1 MFIVLIAFSLNMVS
15 ATNQT
20 DIEKSLNDD
29 LIGSSNHTTV
39 KSSKTIEITQDN
51 YENHFDFRTGKILSS
66 STISSG
72 DTLKIGNI
80 SNRAFVIDRPLTI
93 TPISANDKIS
103 NGFIHL
109 IKGSDGSSVLN
120 LTINNTK
127 STLTLGGVTVGQLH
141 GIWISNSNDNYI
153 AYNTI
158 RIANSGGVYAMPMGW
173 SSNNRI
179 LYNDLKTYVSSVIIM
194 GQCHY
199 NLISHNS
206 LEVLSYSDV
215 SVTNLI
221 YFNPFGHA
229 DYSGSSLC
237 KGNIISYNY
246 LKGFCSMPMSII
258 LQMTYES
265 HDGTVVA
272 NNTIFKGSFGVNL
285 MGSNITVYGNTV
297 NNSATGIAVSGEN
310 FTVYNNQITGD
321 SQSIGLSA
329 FSMNNKTGEVF
340 KNNISFTDISVGI
353 QIADNV
359 YAHDNKI
366 NIAGYG
372 IGMYLSGNNATAYK
386 NTIKNNHDAG
396 ISIMGSFN
404 NVDYNIVTT
413 NNIGIAI
420 PAQSSGL
427 RYYSNKITQ
436 NRIISDSYGISITGL
451 VYNTTMLD
459 NIIETNAS
467 VGIFKQITDEIS
479 NTEEDN
485 IVNGVILNSTAI
497 VINDDNFNKYFTSEG
512 YLKYELGVNRNKVII
527 LTFLSNKNLIFTDK
541 ISVISNKM
549 NNLLYNVTITLTQ
562 DADDSLVEGF
572 TFINQAKE
580 AIIVDGVNGAVIN
593 RNNITNVFKTSSLSN
608 SAILIQGVC
617 KNATISANNIYVNSK
632 INYTYAI
639 NAPAISPQTGQI
651 NKKLS
656 SGFTIKDNNI
666 IMISKG
672 VCEAIYTDCL
682 NSSSFISNRI
692 NIISNDY
699 AYGIA
704 LANVIGKLSNISISL
719 NEIIIYS
726 DKMAYLIELHM
737 VDNSNISNNSLY
749 SQSNGVYGIATYDS
763 YNISIANN
771 TLNIFGGDLSNI
783 KSVSDVL
790 GIGNAAIA
798 IIKNGD
804 NTTIYNNLIYTNA
817 SSPILLV
824 NISDVLDDFNAYVVD
839 DNNYEVFFNKS
850 TGKLNFNIKNKLL
863 LNLSKNQLVNI
874 DKTLIISSYK
884 DIPSTVR
891 LIITKEGNSS
901 LICNMSLV
909 NSTVELNDTFN
920 VLISNLTFENSVVN
934 IYGGGNNVIS
944 DCEFSSILD
953 GCQIGLNETSLN
965 VIKNSSFNANS
976 KNARV
981 IVIDSSKD
989 NVISNNSFR
998 SFFGNVDYIYSTKSR
1013 DNVTNNLFEGIGGKI
1028 HAYYGIA
1035 SYGCMILENKIFI
1048 NGSGGLNNQSAVYL
1062 VDNAL
1067 GNVISQNYIVSR
1079 SKSADEYAVVV
1090 LSDVACKITR
1100 NYLISANESKIA
1112 DSAVYAISSEVHSNT
1127 PSDVY
1132 VSKVNG
1138 SDITGDGSISKPY
1151 ASISNAIMNA
1161 LNHSTIH
1168 IADGTYTESNI
1179 LIDKDI
1185 ILKSINSGKVF
1196 LNANSKQLFNI
1207 TKNGI
1212 LYISGIAISDAFNVD
1227 GGSVFINNGILTIED
1242 CVIANSSSY
1251 FDNSYPNFVD
1261 ITYDGNGEI
1270 DEAYTVDC
1278 SHTGMGGAI
1287 LNNGVL
1293 NINSSVFYN
1302 NLGHCGGVIADFGKT
1317 SILSS
1322 LFYNNLG
1329 VHGGVIYTNSKNK
1342 MEIKNTVFK
1351 NNTALTTLDYCA
1363 IRLYTTAWSI
1373 NEGNIHNM
1381 KSVCSDVIGAG
1392 GAIYTNTYIDV
1403 ENSQFMDNSARTGGA
1418 IYSKS
1423 SSSSLE
1429 IKNSTFT
1436 NNRANDTRR
1445 SLGNISLNAFDF
1457 TAESNGGAIFGDYD
1471 KLYITSSGFYK
1482 NQANKNGGAVKATAN
1497 DGKISDSIFD
1507 SNIAGIG
1514 GGALDIS
1521 KNFIIMRTVISNNS
1535 AIYGGG
1541 VSYTSYTYY
1550 GHIQNNLNIYNS
1562 TISYNRA
1569 LSDGGAFTI
1578 SSGNV
1583 VVHDSNIV
1591 GNTAPSGSTIST
1603 SSSSYSIDM
1612 RYNYWGRTSG
1622 PDDSVWS
1629 VNNNNFKPW
1638 IRQWIDWNSKS
1649 TNPIIGPV
1657 NPQDDDGTGN
1667 NPKPNPGGGHNSN
1680 PSSTGSNTHTGSSI
1694 GQNGQGNGNWK
1705 YSGDGDGTNSGY
1717 GGIGNG
1723 HGGYYSVGGSG
1734 LYGGQNIKG
1743 NSNSNIPS
1751 FGESQSDDVNH
1762 QNSQSR
1768 TNSSKFDS
1776 NLATTGSVSNA
1787 MSASSA
1793 SEGGADGGSSSGG
1806 ESVSK
1811 AYEISQKIDELLDDG
1826 YSTLISVIFA
1836 IIVIFLLIIGYMRN
1850 KKEYY

>member
-1 MFIVLIAFSLNMVS
+1 MIAFSLNLAS
-15 ATNQT
+15 AANQT

-29 LIGSSNHTTV
+29 LIGFSNHTTV
-39 KSSKTIEITQDN
+39 KASKTIEITQDN
-51 YENHFDFRTGKILSS
+51 YDSHFDFRTGKILSS
-66 STISSG
+66 STISPG
-72 DTLKIGNI
+72 DTVKIGNI
-80 SNRAFVIDRPLTI
+80 SNRAFVIDCPLTI
-93 TPISANDKIS
+93 MPISSSDKIT

-127 STLTLGGVTVGQLH
+127 GTLTLGGVTVGQLH

-158 RIANSGGVYAMPMGW
+158 RIANTGGVYAMPMGW

-206 LEVLSYSDV
+206 LEVLSYSDL

-229 DYSGSSLC
+229 DYSGTALC

-285 MGSNITVYGNTV
+285 LGSNITVYGNTI
-297 NNSATGIAVSGEN
+297 NNSAVGIAVNGDN

-329 FSMNNKTGEVF
+329 FSMTNKTAEVS
-340 KNNISFTDISVGI
+340 NNTITFTDVSVGI

-359 YAHDNKI
+359 YAHDNRVT
-366 NIAGYG
+366 IAGYG

-396 ISIMGSFN
+396 ISIIGSFN
-404 NVDYNIVTT
+404 NVYYNAVTT
-413 NNIGIAI
+413 NNIGVSI
-420 PAQSSGL
+420 PAQSTGL
-427 RYYSNKITQ
+427 RYYSNRITQ
-436 NRIISDSYGISITGL
+436 NRIISDSYGISIIGL

-497 VINDDNFNKYFTSEG
+497 VINDGNFNKYFTPEG

-527 LTFLSNKNLIFTDK
+527 LTFLSNKNLIFTET
-541 ISVISNKM
+541 IRVISNRM

-562 DADDSLVEGF
+562 DADGSLVEGF
-572 TFINQAKE
+572 TFTNQARE
-580 AIIVDGVNGAVIN
+580 AIIVDGVDDVVIN
-593 RNNITNVFKTSSLSN
+593 RNNITDVFKSSSLAN

-639 NAPAISPQTGQI
+639 NAPAISPQTRQT
-651 NKKLS
+651 NNKLS
-656 SGFTIKDNNI
+656 SGFTIRDNNI
-666 IMISKG
+666 IMISTG
-672 VCEAIYTDCL
+672 VCEAIYTDSL

-704 LANVIGKLSNISISL
+704 LANIIGKLSDISVSL

-737 VDNSNISNNSLY
+737 VDNSNVSNNTLY
-749 SQSNGVYGIATYDS
+749 SQSNGVFGIGTYDS

-771 TLNIFGGDLSNI
+771 TLSIFGGDLSNI

-798 IIKNGD
+798 VIKNGD
-804 NTTIYNNLIYTNA
+804 NTTVYNNLIHTNA
-817 SSPILLV
+817 LNPISLV
-824 NISDVLDDFNAYVVD
+824 NTSDIDEDFNTYVVD
-839 DNNYEVFFNKS
+839 DYNYEVFFNKT
-850 TGKLNFNIKNKLL
+850 TGNLNFDIKNKLL
-863 LNLSKNQLVNI
+863 LNLSKNQLVKI
-874 DKTLIISSYK
+874 DKTLIISSYMN
-884 DIPSTVR
+884 IPSKIR
-891 LIITKEGNSS
+891 LIITKQGNAS
-901 LICNMSLV
+901 LISNISLV
-909 NSTVELNDTFN
+909 NSTVKLNDTFDI
-920 VLISNLTFENSVVN
+920 LIINSTFTDSFVN
-934 IYGGGNNVIS
+934 ICGGLGNVIS
-944 DCEFSSILD
+944 KCVFSSYLD
-953 GCQIGLNETSLN
+953 DSRMVGLNETSLN
-965 VIKNSSFNANS
+965 VIKDSSFYVNS
-976 KNARV
+976 KNAKL
-981 IVIDSSKD
+981 IVIDTSKD
-989 NVISNNSFR
+989 NVVSNNTFKAFGGDIDYVYSNNS
-998 SFFGNVDYIYSTKSR
+998 R
-1013 DNVTNNLFEGIGGKI
+1013 DNITNNLFEGIGDKI
-1028 HAYYGIA
+1028 HVYYGIR
-1035 SYGCMILENKIFI
+1035 SYECMILDNRILI
-1048 NGSGGLNNQSAVYL
+1048 NGSGGLNNQAAVYL
-1062 VDNAL
+1062 ADNSF
-1067 GNVISQNYIVSR
+1067 GNVISQNYIVSC
-1079 SKSADEYAVVV
+1079 SKTADEYAVVV
-1090 LSDVACKITR
+1090 LSDVASKVVR

-1112 DSAVYAISSEVHSNT
+1112 DGAVYAPSSEVHSNT

-1132 VSKVNG
+1132 VSGVNG
-1138 SDITGDGSISKPY
+1138 SDITGDGSQLKPY
-1151 ASISNAIMNA
+1151 ASISNAVLNA

-1168 IADGTYTESNI
+1168 VADGTYTESNI

-1185 ILKSINSGKVF
+1185 SIKSINPGKVF
-1196 LNANSKQLFNI
+1196 LNAGFKQLFNI
-1207 TKNGI
+1207 TKNGV
-1212 LYISGIAISDAFNVD
+1212 LSISGIGISDAFNVD

-1242 CVIANSSSY
+1242 CVISNCSSY

-1287 LNNGVL
+1287 LNNGQL
-1293 NINSSVFYN
+1293 KINSSVFYN

-1317 SILSS
+1317 SIVSS

-1342 MEIKNTVFK
+1342 LDIKDSVFK

-1373 NEGNIHNM
+1373 TEGNIHNM
-1381 KSVCSDVIGAG
+1381 KSICGDVIGAG
-1392 GAIYTNTYIDV
+1392 GAIYTNTYMNI
-1403 ENSQFMDNSARTGGA
+1403 ENSQFVDNSARSGGA

-1423 SSSSLE
+1423 ASASLE

-1445 SLGNISLNAFDF
+1445 SLGNISLDAFDF

-1482 NQANKNGGAVKATAN
+1482 NQANKNGGAIKATAN
-1497 DGKISDSIFD
+1497 DGKILDSIFD

-1535 AIYGGG
+1535 ARYAGA

-1550 GHIQNNLNIYNS
+1550 GHIQDNLNIYNS

-1569 LSDGGAFTI
+1569 LNDGGAFTI

-1583 VVHDSNIV
+1583 VVHDSNII

-1612 RYNYWGRTSG
+1612 RYNYWGRASG

-1638 IRQWIDWNSKS
+1638 ARQWIDWNPKS
-1649 TNPIIGPV
+1649 TSPIIGPV
-1657 NPQDDDGTGN
+1657 DPQDDDGGN
-1667 NPKPNPGGGHNSN
+1667 NPKPNPGGGHNTN
-1680 PSSTGSNTHTGSSI
+1680 PSSTGSNTHTGSTI
-1694 GQNGQGNGNWK
+1694 GQNGAGNGNWK

-1723 HGGYYSVGGSG
+1723 HGGHYSLGGTG

-1743 NSNSNIPS
+1743 NSKSNIPS
-1751 FGESQSDDVNH
+1751 FGESQNDDENH

-1768 TNSSKFDS
+1768 TNSSMFNS

-1793 SEGGADGGSSSGG
+1793 SQGGADGGGSSGG

-1826 YSTLISVIFA
+1826 YSTLMSVIFA
-1836 IIVIFLLIIGYMRN
+1836 ITGVFLLIVGYRRN
-1850 KKEYY
+1850 KKEDY